1 MASGFE
7 DKYANLFF
15 FNNSM
20 ASGFEDKYGKF
31 IFFNNSIASGFG
43 FFDK

>member
-1 MASGFE
+1 
-7 DKYANLFF
+7 
-15 FNNSM
+15 M